1 MRSTVIAEVRKTV
14 HVHVGKRIRWCR
26 GIANYLKIL
35 LIQFQATFS
44 TLYVMAIFGGKV
56 TYYTMAST
64 LTNQV
69 GIYILKFDTHG
80 FNHTKNRLQNLN
92 ALLYQFVIAILF
104 TKIQVKIYVNFI
116 KDIGSAT

>member
-1 MRSTVIAEVRKTV
+1 MTYLHTTGHFVKKWISMKCHPRLIHSTKMRSTVIAEVRKTV
-14 HVHVGKRIRWCR
+14 HVHVGKKIRWCR

-80 FNHTKNRLQNLN
+80 FNHTKNKD
-92 ALLYQFVIAILF
+92 F
-104 TKIQVKIYVNFI
+104 KI
-116 KDIGSAT
+116 